1 MNTKRN
7 VGILV
12 FLGGLLVVMAA
23 HATLSMSESVIRKG
37 TTIEV
42 LEPGPDLQ
50 DLIDGITDE
59 GPGKPYLIK
68 LGPGVYPIKPDGI
81 TGFGLVMAPYIS
93 IMGSGQGVTILL
105 GAISAGTLGE
115 RSAIVTGA
123 NNAALT
129 DLSVENKGAST
140 FSVAIFNSHTSPRIQ
155 NVTATASGAAVNNRG
170 VSNGTS
176 SRPTMINVTATASGA
191 ASTNIGVSNLSAFP
205 TMINVTAT
213 ASGAATRNTGVS
225 NGDSS
230 PTMINVTTTASGAA
244 KDNWG
249 VRNGANSSPTMNNV
263 TATASGATSGNV
275 GMEQAP
281 PSILFRGGTQVDS
294 STLSGTGTGAKGV
307 IGIFAGDQITNTRI
321 VGGVSN
327 DDLTTT
333 NCLNTF
339 DAALDPV
346 DC

>member
-12 FLGGLLVVMAA
+12 FLAGLLVVMVA
-23 HATLSMSESVIRKG
+23 HATLSMSDSVIRKG

-191 ASTNIGVSNLSAFP
+191 A
-205 TMINVTAT
+205 
-213 ASGAATRNTGVS
+213 TRNTGVS

-294 STLSGTGTGAKGV
+294 STLSGTGTGAIGV
-307 IGIFAGDQITNTRI
+307 DGISAGDRITNTRI
-321 VGGVSN
+321 VGGVTN
-327 DDLTTT
+327 DDAAT

-339 DAALDPV
+339 DAALAAV
-346 DC
+346 SC